1 MSNEKRTVVGELSV
15 DVDTSSID
23 RALERVQ
30 MLIIAVLQLNEAIR
44 GAESR
49 IADAQPIAGELV
61 AFEDP
66 TPAKLDLLIAG
77 QARTNELLE
86 MLVEMGRAA
95 ARQMRRAADAIE
107 SVGLPKDGRE
117 PPTYDPVTGTVA
129 YPTSTEAPV
138 TPVSIV

>member
-30 MLIIAVLQLNEAIR
+30 MLTIAVLQLNEAIR

-49 IADAQPIAGELV
+49 IADSQSIAGELV

-77 QARTNELLE
+77 QTRTNELLE
-86 MLVEMGRAA
+86 ALLEL
-95 ARQMRRAADAIE
+95 RRRRDAI
-107 SVGLPKDGRE
+107 
-117 PPTYDPVTGTVA
+117 A
-129 YPTSTEAPV
+129 CV
-138 TPVSIV
+138 TP